1 MATLKGR
8 ISLSLIA
15 SLLAAGSAFAAD
27 RAQIARQH
35 SDAATARLQSQ
46 RTEMGLDGS
55 SDFRMRALHVDDL
68 NQTHTRF
75 QQTYNGVK
83 VWGGEVIM
91 HTTEE
96 GQLLPMTAD
105 HKVNIRLN
113 TTASLTD
120 SEVLAIVRNE
130 VAPKGDFSIAPS
142 AELIVYPE
150 TVDMRRPGN
159 RFATSDEEA
168 NAMDFSRQVTRYTL
182 AYHVHIELE
191 NELDGIR
198 HSDFIINAHTGAILA
213 SWNDLHT
220 AGVTGTGK
228 SQYNGTISINTN
240 SVTSGFEMRDMT
252 RGTGGTFGNNVV
264 TNSNHATTTSTATGS
279 IYTDA
284 DNTWGD
290 GANYV
295 EGSSTTAANGQT
307 AAVDAMFGMM
317 KSWDFFLNVMGRN
330 GINGAGKAT
339 YSRVHVSNSY
349 DNAFWSDSC
358 FCMTYGDG
366 SSFTTLTALDV
377 AGHEMSHGVCANSAN
392 LTYSGESGGLNES
405 NSDIFGTMIEFYAR
419 GGSGSTIGSTGGNW
433 KIGEQL
439 NASPLR
445 YMDKPSLDGSSPNA
459 WSSSLGSMD
468 VHYSSGPNNRFFYF
482 LSQGAGTVSSANNYS
497 SYLPGGMTGIGND
510 KAARIWYR
518 TLTTKL
524 TSSSNYAAARTGA
537 IAAAKELYGAGT
549 AEEQAV
555 WNAYAAINVGAKW
568 GGTTPPPPTG
578 NAEVE
583 PNNSSTAAQSI
594 ATSGTTISGTM
605 ASSTDQDWY
614 KCTLGAGRTMVT
626 TLTPNASSD
635 YDLYVYNSNVTQI
648 GSATNGTGAV
658 DSVSVTN
665 TGTSAFVRYA
675 KVIFY
680 SGSTGTAGTY
690 TLKMTF

>member
-8 ISLSLIA
+8 ISLSLLA
-15 SLLAAGSAFAAD
+15 SLLAAGSAVAVERAD
-27 RAQIARQH
+27 RADRA
-35 SDAATARLQSQ
+35 AATLLSKRAELGLDESHSFAARS
-46 RTEMGLDGS
+46 TVNDEMG
-55 SDFRMRALHVDDL
+55 
-68 NQTHTRF
+68 QTHVRF
-75 QQTYNGVK
+75 QQLFNNVK
-83 VWGGEVIM
+83 VWGGDVIVHM
-91 HTTEE
+91 DGE
-96 GQLLPMTAD
+96 GRFLPMTAD
-105 HKVNIRLN
+105 HKTNIRIN

-120 SEVLAIVRNE
+120 SEALAIVRNDL
-130 VAPKGDFSIAPS
+130 APKGEFSVAPVT
-142 AELIVYPE
+142 ELVVFPE
-150 TVDMRRPGN
+150 MVEMLRPG
-159 RFATSDEEA
+159 RRGMDSDA
-168 NAMDFSRQVTRYTL
+168 DLNAEDFTRVVTRYTL
-182 AYHVHIELE
+182 AYHVHVELE
-191 NELDGIR
+191 NDLDGIR
-198 HSDFIINAHTGAILA
+198 HSDYLINAHTGAILK
-213 SWNDLHT
+213 SWDDLHT
-220 AGVTGTGK
+220 AGATGTGK
-228 SQYNGTISINTN
+228 SQYSGTVSISTN
-240 SVTSGFEMRDMT
+240 STATGFEMRDMT

-264 TNSNHATTTSTATGS
+264 TNSNHASTTSTATGA

-290 GANYV
+290 SANYV

-317 KSWDFFLNVMGRN
+317 KSWDFFKNVMARN

-482 LSQGAGTVSSANNYS
+482 LSQGAGTVSTANNYS

-537 IAAAKELYGAGT
+537 IAAAKELYGAGG

-578 NAEVE
+578 SAEVE

-594 ATSGTTISGTM
+594 TTSGTTISGKM

-614 KCTLGAGRTMVT
+614 KCSLAAGRTMVT

-648 GSATNGTGAV
+648 GSATGGTGAV
-658 DSVSVTN
+658 DTVSVTN
-665 TGTSAFVRYA
+665 TGTSTFTRYA